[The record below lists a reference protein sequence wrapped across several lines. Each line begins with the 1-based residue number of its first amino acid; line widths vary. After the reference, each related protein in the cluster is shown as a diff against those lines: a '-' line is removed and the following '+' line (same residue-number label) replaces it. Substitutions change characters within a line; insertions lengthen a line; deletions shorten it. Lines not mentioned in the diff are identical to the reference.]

1 MFNMLLVLYI
11 YYTDV
16 WAEKYAL
23 QILQSTLYTVQ
34 FTVYSICRG
43 IVQIVFR
50 VQCRGNLDEITV

>member
-1 MFNMLLVLYI
+1 MFSMLLILYM
-11 YYTDV
+11 YYMYCTDV

-43 IVQIVFR
+43 IVQIVFSA
-50 VQCRGNLDEITV
+50 V